1 MELITFLVAF
11 PHRLRHHR
19 AHNTLLPITET
30 PPQASQTPA
39 LGGAPLQLAPAPWG
53 AAGPQAVLSDH
64 HHRDGWQ
71 FHPRSGPAPS

>member
-19 AHNTLLPITET
+19 AHNTLLPIPET
-30 PPQASQTPA
+30 PPQAPA

-64 HHRDGWQ
+64 HHRDGRQ